1 MNIFNKAKK
10 NSSSIFKK
18 ALGVARFTGKV
29 LDNPVAE
36 YVAGLNPISNSVYK
50 EVKRSGILKLAQ

>member
-18 ALGVARFTGKV
+18 ALGVARFTSKV

-50 EVKRSGILKLAQ
+50 EVKRSGILELAQ